1 MFYLLLV
8 LPRSGMIE
16 NLISLSLFIIASFGL
31 YAVGRPLLSFAKVSL
46 TPGERLVWGY
56 VLGALAISV
65 ALTALGFAGLY
76 NKPAGF
82 AILVLSLAAALYR
95 PKGLRDEIKRLYRS
109 LCRLIGGAKKPEYAV
124 AFAAIAILAGAFILV
139 ALAPE
144 LRYDA
149 LQYHLELPKRYI
161 SAGRITFQHDI
172 LQAAFPQAW
181 GMLYGYGL
189 LLSGTEQV
197 PKLFAFAAG
206 VCALAAAYSAGRRLF
221 GKPAGFFAVLVVV
234 TTSMFAE
241 YWSNA
246 MADIPFMLFLALGAL
261 ALVYGRK
268 HIYRASIIGGLFLG
282 FAAAS
287 RMQALVLMPVII
299 VVYACVIASIK
310 PGLKR
315 GAVALLI
322 IFGIATALTVPWYIH
337 NYVATG
343 SMTGYFVT
351 DVSRYEEWRTA
362 GGTDSFLDSV
372 KQFFSAENFRGPR
385 GPWYTKLLIP
395 FLLTFKPNLW
405 GQGIPGPLYLA
416 LLPGVFFIRRRAGRA
431 LFLVAVV
438 GVAVLAWVFLIK
450 EINVRYLMPVII
462 PAAIAAGYVWSV
474 FFKSGVFGKSA
485 GWVIIAF
492 AVGTSVFFAYHVS
505 EYFPCGLGLKDRDEF
520 VAKRIFRGFD
530 AVKAVNSLPEDSLVF
545 TNDGRTF
552 YFDTPVIMGRPEH
565 NLYFNTTEIQTPE
578 EMLDWFISHKI
589 THVLAVSWESD
600 FTFPG
605 KPFRNPDGKYHFRY
619 DFLDV
624 YGVVL
629 AEGGREGVKGGYYS
643 LYEMRYP

>member
-1 MFYLLLV
+1 MT
-8 LPRSGMIE
+8 E
-16 NLISLSLFIIASFGL
+16 NLISLLLFIIASFGL
-31 YAVGRPLLSFAKVSL
+31 YVVGRPLLSFARISL

-56 VLGALAISV
+56 VLGALTISV
-65 ALTALGFAGLY
+65 ALMVLGFAGLY

-82 AILVLSLAAALYR
+82 AVLLLSLTAALYR
-95 PKGLRDEIKRLYRS
+95 PKGLRDEINGLYRS
-109 LCRLIGGAKKPEYAV
+109 LRRLIGGAKKPEYAV
-124 AFAAIAILAGAFILV
+124 AFTAIAVLACAFILV

-161 SAGRITFQHDI
+161 NAGRITFQHDI
-172 LQAAFPQAW
+172 LQTAFPQAW

-189 LLSGTEQV
+189 LLGGTEQV

-221 GKPAGFFAVLVVV
+221 GGSAGIFSVLVLV
-234 TTSMFAE
+234 TTSIFAE
-241 YWSNA
+241 HWSNA
-246 MADIPFMLFLALGAL
+246 MADIPFMLFLTLGAL

-287 RMQALVLMPVII
+287 RMQALVLVPVIF
-299 VVYACVIASIK
+299 VVYACVIASVK
-310 PGLKR
+310 PRLKR

-322 IFGIATALTVPWYIH
+322 IFSIAAVLTVPWYVY
-337 NYVATG
+337 NYIATG
-343 SMTGYFVT
+343 SMTGYFVS

-362 GGTDSFLDSV
+362 GAADSFLGSI

-405 GQGIPGPLYLA
+405 GQGVLGPLYLV
-416 LLPGVFFIRRRAGRA
+416 LLPGVFFIRKHARRA

-438 GVAVLAWVFLIK
+438 GVAVLAWVFLLK
-450 EINVRYLMPVII
+450 EINVRYLMPAIL
-462 PAAIAAGYVWSV
+462 PAAIASGYVWSIY
-474 FFKSGVFGKSA
+474 FKSGIFGKLA
-485 GWVIIAF
+485 GWIILAF
-492 AVGTSVFFAYHVS
+492 AVGSSAFFVYHVS
-505 EYFPCGLGLKDRDEF
+505 EYFPYGLGLKNRDEF

-530 AVKAVNSLPEDSLVF
+530 AVKAVNSLPEGSIVF

-578 EMLDWFISHKI
+578 EMLEWFEGHGI
-589 THVLAVSWESD
+589 THALAVSWESD

-605 KPFRNPDGKYHFRY
+605 KPFRNPDGKYHFRD

-624 YGVVL
+624 YGVIR

>member
-1 MFYLLLV
+1 
-8 LPRSGMIE
+8 MIE
-16 NLISLSLFIIASFGL
+16 NLISLLLFIIASFGL
-31 YAVGRPLLSFAKVSL
+31 YAVGRPLLSFAGISL

-65 ALTALGFAGLY
+65 ALTILGFVGLY

-82 AILVLSLAAALYR
+82 AVLLLSLAAVLYR
-95 PKGLRDEIKRLYRS
+95 PKDLRDEIKGLYGS
-109 LCRLIGGAKKPEYAV
+109 LRRLIGEAKKPEYAV
-124 AFAAIAILAGAFILV
+124 AFAAVAVLAGAFILV

-189 LLSGTEQV
+189 LLSRTEQV

-206 VCALAAAYSAGRRLF
+206 VCALATAYSAGRRLF
-221 GKPAGFFAVLVVV
+221 GKSAGFFAVLVVV

-268 HIYRASIIGGLFLG
+268 HIYRAAVIGGLFLG

-287 RMQALVLMPVII
+287 RMQALVLMPVIF
-299 VVYACVIASIK
+299 VVYACIIASVK
-310 PGLKR
+310 PGLRR

-322 IFGIATALTVPWYIH
+322 IFGIAAVLTVPWYVH
-337 NYVATG
+337 NYVATD

-405 GQGIPGPLYLA
+405 GQGVPGPLYLA
-416 LLPGVFFIRRRAGRA
+416 LLPGVFFIRKRACRA
-431 LFLVAVV
+431 LFLVGVV
-438 GVAVLAWVFLIK
+438 GVAILAWIFLIK
-450 EINVRYLMPVII
+450 EINVRYLMPTII
-462 PAAIAAGYVWSV
+462 PAAIASGYVWSV
-474 FFKSGVFGKSA
+474 FFKSGVFGKLA
-485 GWVIIAF
+485 GWAIIAF

-505 EYFPCGLGLKDRDEF
+505 EYFPYGLGLKDRDEF
-520 VAKRIFRGFD
+520 VTKRIFRGFD
-530 AVKAVNSLPEDSLVF
+530 AVKAVNLLPEGSLVF

-565 NLYFNTTEIQTPE
+565 NLYFNTMEIETPE
-578 EMLDWFISHKI
+578 EMLAWFHDHDI

-605 KPFRNPDGKYHFRY
+605 KPFRNPDGEYHFRDDY
-619 DFLDV
+619 LDV
-624 YGVVL
+624 YGIVL

-643 LYEMRYP
+643 LYEMRYPLK